1 MANILIV
8 EDDDSFATML
18 KGFLLKNGYACDHA
32 PNGLSALRK
41 LNEKSF
47 DIILSDLQMP
57 DLDGL
62 DLLQEVKKKAHEC
75 TAIIMTNYAHIK
87 SAVQAIKLG
96 AYEYIAK
103 PINPDELLTI
113 IKNALAL
120 KKNEGMKPVKVKP
133 TFEFVNGKSP
143 DFQRILQHVGL
154 VAGTDMSVLILGE
167 SGTGK
172 EYIARLIHQR
182 SKRKDKPFVSIDC
195 GALSENLAA
204 SELFG
209 HVKGAFTGAIQDK
222 DGQFKL
228 ANGGT
233 LFLDEI
239 GNLSYEIQIK
249 LLRVLQERK
258 VRKVGGTTDFDVDVR
273 LLAATNESLSSGNAQ
288 ESNFRE
294 DLFHRINEFQINIP
308 PLRKR
313 KEDIEIYAH
322 YFLETANAELERNV
336 RGFSPEVM
344 EAILNYEWPGNIR
357 ELKNMVRRSVLL
369 ETEPYLTME
378 NLPEMTNLHNESDM
392 VQEAEP
398 MDLKSLAVQ
407 SEKALIARTLKEVK
421 FNKSKAARILKID
434 RSTLYNKIRKYEL
447 EI

>member
-1 MANILIV
+1 MASILIV
-8 EDDDSFATML
+8 EDDASFATML
-18 KGFLLKNGYACDHA
+18 RGFLKKNGFDCEHA
-32 PNGLSALRK
+32 SNGMMALK
-41 LNEKSF
+41 QLNEKSY
-47 DIILSDLQMP
+47 DIILSDLKMP

-62 DLLQEVKKKAHEC
+62 DLLREIKNKAHDC
-75 TAIIMTNYAHIK
+75 IAIIMTNYAHIK
-87 SAVQAIKLG
+87 SAVKAIKLG
-96 AYEYIAK
+96 AFEYIAK
-103 PINPDELLTI
+103 PINPDELLSI
-113 IKNALAL
+113 INKAL
-120 KKNEGMKPVKVKP
+120 EKP
-133 TFEFVNGKSP
+133 TARETGAKETSGFEFVHGKSE
-143 DFQRILQHVGL
+143 DFKRIVQHVEL

-172 EYIARLIHQR
+172 EYIARLIHQQ

-209 HVKGAFTGAIQDK
+209 HVKGAFTGAINDK

-258 VRKVGGTTDFDVDVR
+258 VRKVGGTKDFDVDVR
-273 LLAATNESLSSGNAQ
+273 LITATNENLNPNTSS
-288 ESNFRE
+288 ESSFRE

-308 PLRKR
+308 PLRER
-313 KEDIEIYAH
+313 KQDIEVYAY
-322 YFLETANAELERNV
+322 YFLERANKELGRDV
-336 RGFSPEVM
+336 KGFSKEVM
-344 EAILNYEWPGNIR
+344 DVFMNYDWPGNIR

-369 ETEPYLTME
+369 ETEEYLTAD
-378 NLPEMTNLHNESDM
+378 NLPELIASEEKVTATP
-392 VQEAEP
+392 VAP
-398 MDLKSLAVQ
+398 PKDLKSLAVE
-407 SEKALIARTLKEVK
+407 SEKALIAQTLKEVR

-447 EI
+447 EG